1 MLEKLHYIEINQV
14 IALNL
19 IVMAME
25 LHVKNSSK
33 KEASSKLLFLLSETI
48 ATNYPPSPF
57 YKTHFIILKNDT

>member
-1 MLEKLHYIEINQV
+1 
-14 IALNL
+14 
-19 IVMAME
+19 MAME